1 MTTTPAG
8 GDRGPARWAPA
19 QDAELD
25 ALLRAWARGIDA
37 LEAATE
43 LLIRA
48 GLAGPA
54 RPWVCRAPAREDRP
68 AGAWIDF
75 AAVSAYMGLVSPS
88 ERRVLLFAASLSD
101 VDAAPAVRLGDL
113 TRVGPRRLEL
123 LAAAVA
129 HAGGRR
135 DAWRDRARAGG

>member
-1 MTTTPAG
+1 MPVPPR
-8 GDRGPARWAPA
+8 GDRGPEGWAAA
-19 QDAELD
+19 QGGQLHD
-25 ALLRAWARGIDA
+25 LLRAWARGIDA

-48 GLAGPA
+48 GLAGPTH
-54 RPWVCRAPAREDRP
+54 PWVRRAPGP
-68 AGAWIDF
+68 AGGRGAAWIDF
-75 AAVSAYMGLVSPS
+75 AAVSAYVGPMSPS

-123 LAAAVA
+123 LVAAVG
-129 HAGGRR
+129 HAGGQR
-135 DAWRDRARAGG
+135 DAWRERARAGG